1 MGARLVDDQYE
12 AIIICGRLPLRPN
25 GKVDLYKV
33 DRFLRTLENPAVRV
47 KVLKR
52 LLEAK

>member
-1 MGARLVDDQYE
+1 MTDMYE
-12 AIIICGRLPLRPN
+12 EIVVCGRLPLRPN

-33 DRFLRTLENPAVRV
+33 DRFLHTLENPAVRV

-52 LLEAK
+52 LLEAGN